1 MNLIKISFLM
11 LAISS
16 CLSVKEKN
24 VSTKVEND
32 NLLVYDFEIN
42 LYEQIFFDVYECI
55 AFKKAFFFQGLNN
68 TIIDE
73 EKLNDTIHLTGNYSY
88 NHYID
93 NLETEIGLIDF
104 KYTINLTKGLAKVH
118 FYDYDH
124 DPKNTGFKPLGI
136 LTKNWNEKLAES
148 INKSQYEY
156 IIDSI
161 TINVMHFLKM
171 LSKYCIQ
178 NN

>member
-55 AFKKAFFFQGLNN
+55 AFKKAFFFQGLYN
-68 TIIDE
+68 TII
-73 EKLNDTIHLTGNYSY
+73 
-88 NHYID
+88 
-93 NLETEIGLIDF
+93 
-104 KYTINLTKGLAKVH
+104 
-118 FYDYDH
+118 
-124 DPKNTGFKPLGI
+124 
-136 LTKNWNEKLAES
+136 
-148 INKSQYEY
+148 
-156 IIDSI
+156 
-161 TINVMHFLKM
+161 
-171 LSKYCIQ
+171 
-178 NN
+178 